1 MINGQEVPV
10 LEASE
15 VITTYRHKTN
25 GEVFKDRK
33 GWESKGYKE
42 EDMAQ
47 DVSHHARSC
56 FIRENKVKHIKLR

>member
-1 MINGQEVPV
+1 MIDGQEVPV

-33 GWESKGYKE
+33 SWESKGYKE

-47 DVSHHARSC
+47 DVRVIMPDLALLG
-56 FIRENKVKHIKLR
+56 KTK

>member
-1 MINGQEVPV
+1 MIDGQEVPV

-47 DVSHHARSC
+47 DVRGIMPDLALLG
-56 FIRENKVKHIKLR
+56 KTK

>member
-1 MINGQEVPV
+1 MIDGQEVPV

-15 VITTYRHKTN
+15 VITTYRHKIN

-33 GWESKGYKE
+33 DWESKGYKE

-47 DVSHHARSC
+47 DVRVIMPDLALLG
-56 FIRENKVKHIKLR
+56 KTK

>member
-47 DVSHHARSC
+47 DVRVIMPDLALLG
-56 FIRENKVKHIKLR
+56 KTK

>member
-1 MINGQEVPV
+1 MKTTMIDGQEVPV

-15 VITTYRHKTN
+15 VITTYRHKIN

-47 DVSHHARSC
+47 DVRVIMPDLALLG
-56 FIRENKVKHIKLR
+56 KTK

>member
-1 MINGQEVPV
+1 MIDGQEVPV

-47 DVSHHARSC
+47 DVRVIMPDLALLG
-56 FIRENKVKHIKLR
+56 KTK

>member
-1 MINGQEVPV
+1 MKTTMIDGQEVPV

-15 VITTYRHKTN
+15 VITTYRHKIN

-47 DVSHHARSC
+47 DVNVMMPSLDL
-56 FIRENKVKHIKLR
+56 FGKTK

>member
-47 DVSHHARSC
+47 DV
-56 FIRENKVKHIKLR
+56 KVIMPDLALLGKTK

>member
-15 VITTYRHKTN
+15 VITTYRHKIN
-25 GEVFKDRK
+25 GEVFKDK
-33 GWESKGYKE
+33 KSWESKGYKE

-47 DVSHHARSC
+47 DVRVIMPDLALLG
-56 FIRENKVKHIKLR
+56 KTK